1 MQGAV
6 DWAREAEWYI
16 NGKCKRV
23 LPDTCQEAGRSR
35 RSRPRR
41 GMSSVAQR
49 ESGEQLVCSSQLA
62 QT

>member
-23 LPDTCQEAGRSR
+23 LPDTCQEAGR

-41 GMSSVAQR
+41 GYVSLKLWV
-49 ESGEQLVCSSQLA
+49 QLI
-62 QT
+62 